1 MISSAV
7 SKNGVPVR
15 LPDERWEHIT
25 ANHPELAG
33 EKAIILDIVTNPDR
47 VLGGQ
52 QEELLA
58 IRELVPNKW
67 LVVAY
72 REVGEDGFIVT
83 AYATRR
89 ARQLDKRTQVWP

>member
-1 MISSAV
+1 MAFLSGCRMSAGSTLLLITLSWLAKKLSS
-7 SKNGVPVR
+7 
-15 LPDERWEHIT
+15 
-25 ANHPELAG
+25 
-33 EKAIILDIVTNPDR
+33 PDR

-58 IRELVPNKW
+58 IREIVPGKW

-72 REVGEDGFIVT
+72 REVGEDGFVVT

-89 ARQLDKRTQVWP
+89 ARQLDTRIQIWP